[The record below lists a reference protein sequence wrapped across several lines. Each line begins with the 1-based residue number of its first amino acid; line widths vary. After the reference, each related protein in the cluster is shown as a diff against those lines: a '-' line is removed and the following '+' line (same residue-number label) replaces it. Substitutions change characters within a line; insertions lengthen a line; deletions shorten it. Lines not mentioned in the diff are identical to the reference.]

1 MKHKCNNLMLA
12 LVILLTLPASAT
24 EKVVPI
30 RYGNMDNWTIRKI
43 EESAIIGGQ
52 TKTLYE
58 IGPSRTISG
67 NKPYVNGGG
76 SGG

>member
-43 EESAIIGGQ
+43 EESAIIGG
-52 TKTLYE
+52 TDKDA
-58 IGPSRTISG
+58 
-67 NKPYVNGGG
+67 V
-76 SGG
+76 